1 MLLGYMA
8 EEGEGTSMLNE
19 RERLLQVLKGDKVD
33 RPPVICPGGMMSA
46 ATTNVLAHSP
56 KGFHEDSQPM
66 AETAKAIRENSGFE
80 NIGVPFCMTAEA
92 EVLGAEVNLG
102 DPSVEPLVTKYVD
115 KLDEL
120 LAKPLPK
127 VTEAGRLP
135 VILNTIS
142 ILKEECPDTPII
154 GNLTGPISLVTS
166 LVEPMDF
173 FKKIRRDP
181 QFVKEALD
189 YCNQLLLEFAR
200 EQIRS
205 GADVIAI
212 ADPTATGE
220 ILGPKNFALYVTPY
234 LSQLVKGIKD
244 AGAPVIVHIC
254 GDATTVVNEMKEIN
268 PNALS
273 FDAMVN
279 MGKVKERISDIP
291 IMGNLSTQLLH
302 QGTPE
307 RIQTA
312 ARLNN
317 SYGVDIHAPACGISL
332 ATPRE
337 NLQAF
342 TSWVKNIDN

>member
-1 MLLGYMA
+1 MLHVYM
-8 EEGEGTSMLNE
+8 EEGKEIIMLSE
-19 RERLLQVLKGDKVD
+19 RQRLLDVLKGNRTD

-46 ATTNVLAHSP
+46 ATTEVLARSP
-56 KGFHEDSQPM
+56 KRFHEDPEAM
-66 AETAKAIRENSGFE
+66 VAAANAIRENTGFE

-102 DPSVEPLVTKYVD
+102 NPSVEPLVTRYVD
-115 KLDEL
+115 KLEAL
-120 LAKPLPK
+120 LDQPLPR

-135 VILNTIS
+135 VIIKAIS
-142 ILKEECPDTPII
+142 TLKGKYPDTPII

-166 LVEPMDF
+166 LIEPMDF

-181 QFVKEALD
+181 QFVQETID
-189 YCNQLLLEFAR
+189 YCLELLLEFAR
-200 EQIRS
+200 EQVKS

-220 ILGPKNFALYVTPY
+220 ILGPKNFSLYVTPF
-234 LSQLVKGIKD
+234 LHRLVQGIRD

-254 GDATTVVNEMKEIN
+254 GNASTVLDEMKEIN

-279 MGKVKERISDIP
+279 LGKVKQQIPDIP

-302 QGTPE
+302 QGNPE
-307 RIQTA
+307 RIQAA
-312 ARLNN
+312 ARLNQT
-317 SYGVDIHAPACGISL
+317 YGVDIHAPACGISL

-342 TSWVKNIDN
+342 TSWVKNINV